1 MTELLNFAMIRE
13 LSNDYYQQRMTKEEY
28 RKLRKELLDKIDKEL
43 NCIESADHEAESD
56 QGFVDKLMSYFK
68 HSDEEKIL

>member
-13 LSNDYYQQRMTKEEY
+13 LSNDYYQQRITKEEY
-28 RKLRKELLDKIDKEL
+28 RQLRKELLDRIDKEI
-43 NCIESADHEAESD
+43 NYIEPEDHGLESE

-68 HSDEEKIL
+68 NSNEEKIL